1 MNYKLIDINK
11 EDKRL
16 IIDVDSVEI
25 VIDYFFDGELGYIW
39 EFNQYIFYNNLH
51 DLRVKTTQKLI
62 EKDIENFNYFI
73 ICTLEDYEG

>member
-1 MNYKLIDINK
+1 MNYNLIDINK

-16 IIDVDSVEI
+16 IIDVDSIEI
-25 VIDYFFDGELGYIW
+25 IVDYEKTEEGYCW

-62 EKDIENFNYFI
+62 ENDIENFDYFI
-73 ICTLEDYEG
+73 NCTLEDQE